1 MKFGVDE
8 RINDSYIVK
17 SYGIGYI
24 EIFSPTPL
32 ILGGGE
38 SKNFQ
43 EKRKQ
48 IIRHSVILTRDKVRE
63 WTPRTFDELKEGYF
77 EVFLDINPEV
87 ILLGTGNN
95 LFFPP
100 PSLFKKLFDHG
111 IGVEFMSTA
120 AACRTYNIL
129 VNESRRVAAA
139 LLIK

>member
-1 MKFGVDE
+1 MKFGIDE

-24 EIFSPTPL
+24 EILSPISL
-32 ILGGGE
+32 VLRDGE
-38 SKNFQ
+38 DEYLQ

-48 IIRHSVILTRDKVRE
+48 IIHHSVILTRDKVRE

-77 EVFLDINPEV
+77 EIFLDIDPEV

-100 PSLFKKLFDHG
+100 PSLFKKLFDHR
-111 IGVEFMSTA
+111 IGVEFMNTA

-129 VNESRRVAAA
+129 VNENRRVAAA
-139 LLIK
+139 LLI